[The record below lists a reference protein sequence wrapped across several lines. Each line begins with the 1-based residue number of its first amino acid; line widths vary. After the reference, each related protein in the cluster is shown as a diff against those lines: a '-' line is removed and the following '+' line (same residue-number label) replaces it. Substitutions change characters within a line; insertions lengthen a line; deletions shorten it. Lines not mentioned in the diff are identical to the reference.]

1 MNRHTLIRNAVL
13 KRLKSQA
20 GDGAVFFDGLPAVI
34 EPENLPALAVWLS
47 DAQYTG
53 GSLDEDI
60 WRAVLHVAVFLGAE
74 KTDSELDVWMEE
86 KIYPALGDVPEL
98 SGLMDT
104 LVPQGYEYPRD
115 GEMAA
120 WSAAEITYQITYT
133 M

>member
-1 MNRHTLIRNAVL
+1 MNKHTLIRNAVL
-13 KRLKSQA
+13 KRLKQQV
-20 GDGAVFFDGLPAVI
+20 GDSTVFFDGLPAVI
-34 EPENLPALAVWLS
+34 ESGGVPALAVWLS

-53 GSLDEDI
+53 EALDEATWQAI
-60 WRAVLHVAVFLGAE
+60 LHVAVFLGAE
-74 KTDSELDVWMEE
+74 KTDSELDIWMEE
-86 KIYPALGDVPEL
+86 KIYPALDDIPEL
-98 SGLMDT
+98 AGLIDT